1 MRSFDDEHG
10 GHWQAALMEASFG
23 NISLVFSRIGGEG
36 VLHKALDAAN
46 YHEAEQWLAD
56 SDEAA
61 LCASLAGAQPW
72 G

>member
-1 MRSFDDEHG
+1 
-10 GHWQAALMEASFG
+10 
-23 NISLVFSRIGGEG
+23 

-61 LCASLAGAQPW
+61 LRASLAGAQPW